1 MSGFERLS
9 AYQPYALAAL
19 RIVTALLFIE
29 HGTMKLF
36 EFPIPQGEGGPLPPL
51 MLVSALLEFV
61 GGLAI
66 LVGFLTRPIAFI
78 LSGQMAVA
86 YFMAHVPM
94 GFFPAV
100 NQGESAILYCF
111 IFLFLVFAG
120 AGAFS
125 VDKRNA

>member
-1 MSGFERLS
+1 
-9 AYQPYALAAL
+9 
-19 RIVTALLFIE
+19 
-29 HGTMKLF
+29 
-36 EFPIPQGEGGPLPPL
+36 
-51 MLVSALLEFV
+51 
-61 GGLAI
+61 
-66 LVGFLTRPIAFI
+66 
-78 LSGQMAVA
+78 MAVA